1 MNLILPIS
9 KQLTTGNEFKKKYIE
24 DNNEDTNM
32 ELKSVFKGRV
42 SYLFSMKSDMKK
54 DYIGDKNIGNLK
66 HFRVTQDIMDV
77 FQGTHYTDALRSDR
91 STLKIIDAENK
102 AIEEIDNIDSG
113 GIYKNSSQAI
123 LFVYPNGKYGIE
135 GENTNFDAKKNKF
148 LPTFMGHFRNKNNIE
163 KIQQL
168 KKYSSKYASTINSII
183 NDSHD
188 KSCFVYCKLVHGSG
202 ALLFSKILQQ
212 IFGFSMATGNEK
224 TPANRYAII
233 TGDNTSN
240 IYTRNIIDRFNLPDN
255 KNGEIIKVLIGSTV
269 ISEGFSLKNVQ
280 EIHILTPHWNYS
292 DTSQAIYRGIRLGSH
307 KDLIK
312 DNITPIIRI
321 YQHVSVHT
329 DTETMSLDLHKYEI
343 SEQKDI
349 SIKKMERLLK
359 ESSFDCFLNYER
371 NRIGNENGE
380 IGCNVLEGCRGS
392 RECDYMDCVFR
403 CDSMPIDEKLD
414 LSTYHLYYNQDNIN
428 ILIQKIL
435 ELFKLNFSNNFSTIN
450 TMFSS
455 VYSSFD
461 ILSALKKITNE
472 NIQLQ
477 NKYGYSSYLK
487 EQNNI
492 YFLIDNLSDTENYFN
507 QYYCKYPFTKQY
519 NSNFINIYN
528 NILIQSLPDIILKIF
543 NNINSVNDLRIFLDF
558 IPIGIQEI
566 IYENCL
572 ISKARNIKKNN
583 ISRDIILHYFSK
595 FYKKNNNNTISTLL
609 LKKYDILRCIKDIEI
624 HSNKKWNICSKD
636 ILENEVTNN
645 TKDNLEKN
653 PYKIY
658 GILAEDKFSIKDI
671 LLEEK
676 KNEKNKKTVKD
687 NKKIKYT
694 GSVCSTWKKEDLYDI
709 LVNRLKVHHIYTDST
724 SIVDRCN
731 NKTLPE
737 NIKDIYEDEEY
748 NIDIRKLF
756 INKPIE
762 QFTNKKSTKL
772 FNNLFKNTQ
781 TDIDKRTR
789 IYTKLD
795 EKNKDKE
802 LFIRM
807 IYWNNKSIS
816 FMCEQ
821 IKNWFKN
828 NDLCYDGSI

>member
-1 MNLILPIS
+1 
-9 KQLTTGNEFKKKYIE
+9 
-24 DNNEDTNM
+24 
-32 ELKSVFKGRV
+32 
-42 SYLFSMKSDMKK
+42 
-54 DYIGDKNIGNLK
+54 
-66 HFRVTQDIMDV
+66 
-77 FQGTHYTDALRSDR
+77 
-91 STLKIIDAENK
+91 
-102 AIEEIDNIDSG
+102 
-113 GIYKNSSQAI
+113 
-123 LFVYPNGKYGIE
+123 
-135 GENTNFDAKKNKF
+135 
-148 LPTFMGHFRNKNNIE
+148 
-163 KIQQL
+163 
-168 KKYSSKYASTINSII
+168 
-183 NDSHD
+183 
-188 KSCFVYCKLVHGSG
+188 
-202 ALLFSKILQQ
+202 
-212 IFGFSMATGNEK
+212 
-224 TPANRYAII
+224 
-233 TGDNTSN
+233 
-240 IYTRNIIDRFNLPDN
+240 
-255 KNGEIIKVLIGSTV
+255 
-269 ISEGFSLKNVQ
+269 
-280 EIHILTPHWNYS
+280 
-292 DTSQAIYRGIRLGSH
+292 
-307 KDLIK
+307 
-312 DNITPIIRI
+312 
-321 YQHVSVHT
+321 
-329 DTETMSLDLHKYEI
+329 MSLDLHKYEI

-349 SIKKMERLLK
+349 NIKKMERLLK

-371 NRIGNENGE
+371 NRIGNEHGE
-380 IGCNVLEGCRGS
+380 IGCTILEGCRGS
-392 RECDYMDCVFR
+392 RECDYMDCEFR
-403 CDSMPIDEKLD
+403 CDSMPIDETLD
-414 LSTYHLYYNQDNIN
+414 VSTYHLYYNQDNIN

-435 ELFKLNFSNNFSTIN
+435 ELFKVNFSNNFSTIN
-450 TMFSS
+450 TTFNST
-455 VYSSFD
+455 YSSFD

-472 NIQLQ
+472 NIELQ

-528 NILIQSLPDIILKIF
+528 NILIQSLPNIILKIF

-609 LKKYDILRCIKDIEI
+609 LKKYDILRCIEDIEI

-636 ILENEVTNN
+636 VLENEVTNN
-645 TKDNLEKN
+645 TKDTLEKN

-671 LLEEK
+671 LLEEEK
-676 KNEKNKKTVKD
+676 KEKNKIKGKTVKD

-709 LVNRLKVHHIYTDST
+709 LVNRLKVHHIYTDSI
-724 SIVDRCN
+724 SLVDRCN

-772 FNNLFKNTQ
+772 FNNLFKNMQ
-781 TDIDKRTR
+781 TDIDKRTK

-821 IKNWFKN
+821 LKNWFKN